1 MLRSRIFYIG
11 AVLLLLCQGSLAQ
24 AVVADRP
31 SVLASNATSN
41 EPQNSGPM
49 TTMAPL
55 QSPSTSAPAPSTP
68 MPDLVLAAGPYAR
81 FLDIIDHAAKVPPR
95 SAEDLEHLMG
105 DLASFDG
112 PKLSHSFRAYAIL
125 QAMQTPAFASGIQA
139 WGRQYDRQSLIANLR
154 ANPAYVE
161 QMPGIAQAREQVLRQ
176 IRKDGQAALLAG
188 GIYKD
193 LAYSLQRLKWAS
205 RVRGGKALR
214 LAALR
219 NAPYAP
225 QTISNDLLQPLLRAY
240 SLQPPL
246 LSPLMA
252 ANAIPSRKPAKGGLL
267 KKLVS
272 NIGPDA
278 ALASSPSLAIP
289 TLSAAPAYAG
299 ELQNI
304 LANAALQIL
313 DPSTPY
319 PGALGSRG
327 LSDTMAECVDWA
339 RLHLNQCVAA
349 TRFVYEDSFCIARH
363 QLKDSGRCIAEFIDG
378 HHQATH

>member
-1 MLRSRIFYIG
+1 MLRSRIFYVG
-11 AVLLLLCQGSLAQ
+11 AVLLLLCRGGLAQ
-24 AVVADRP
+24 ALTADRP
-31 SVLASNATSN
+31 TAFTAGMTSSDPAN
-41 EPQNSGPM
+41 VNTIAQIP
-49 TTMAPL
+49 PL
-55 QSPSTSAPAPSTP
+55 QSPAIPPALTSP

-81 FLDIIDHAAKVPPR
+81 FLDIVDRAAKIPPR
-95 SAEDLEHLMG
+95 SAEDLEQLMG

-125 QAMQTPAFASGIQA
+125 QAMQTPAFSSGIQR
-139 WGRQYDRQSLIANLR
+139 WGRQYDRKGLLVNLR

-161 QMPGIAQAREQVLRQ
+161 QMPGIAQAREQVLRH

-193 LAYSLQRLKWAS
+193 LAYSLQRLKWANK
-205 RVRGGKALR
+205 VRGGKALR

-219 NAPYAP
+219 NATYAP
-225 QTISNDLLQPLLRAY
+225 QTFREDLLQPLLRAY

-246 LSPLMA
+246 LGPVMA
-252 ANAIPSRKPAKGGLL
+252 ANAIPSRKPAKNGFL
-267 KKLVS
+267 KKLAS
-272 NIGPDA
+272 SIGPGA
-278 ALASSPSLAIP
+278 AMAARPSLAMP
-289 TLSAAPAYAG
+289 PLTAAPAYAG

-319 PGALGSRG
+319 AVALPTRSTP
-327 LSDTMAECVDWA
+327 DTMAECVDWA

>member
-11 AVLLLLCQGSLAQ
+11 AVLLLLCQGGLAQ
-24 AVVADRP
+24 AVSADHP
-31 SVLASNATSN
+31 SDFAT
-41 EPQNSGPM
+41 NSADNDPANVGTVPPIP
-49 TTMAPL
+49 PL
-55 QSPSTSAPAPSTP
+55 QSTTTSPPPPHTP
-68 MPDLVLAAGPYAR
+68 IPDLVLAAGPYAR
-81 FLDIIDHAAKVPPR
+81 FLNIIDHAAKVPPQ

-105 DLASFDG
+105 DLAGFDG

-125 QAMQTPAFASGIQA
+125 QAMQTPAFSSGIQR
-139 WGRQYDRQSLIANLR
+139 WGRQYDRQGLIANLR

-161 QMPGIAQAREQVLRQ
+161 QMPGIGQAREQVLRQ

-205 RVRGGKALR
+205 KVRGGKALR

-225 QTISNDLLQPLLRAY
+225 QTISSDILQPLLRAY

-252 ANAIPSRKPAKGGLL
+252 TNAIPSRKPAKSSLL

-278 ALASSPSLAIP
+278 ALASSPPLAIP

-319 PGALGSRG
+319 PGALSSRG